1 MNLLVNSKT
10 LSSHN
15 FDELKAFK
23 DELSFINKLSYVG
36 ISALSR
42 NEINTDEFVSY
53 MNFLS
58 DTTFQKI
65 EDFKVLLSC
74 IDKEHDVL
82 G

>member
-1 MNLLVNSKT
+1 M
-10 LSSHN
+10 
-15 FDELKAFK
+15 
-23 DELSFINKLSYVG
+23 SYVG